1 MLLSYFLKN
10 LKNLNPKK
18 IPISLYIH
26 LPWCEK
32 KCPYCDFNVD
42 VDKQNGD
49 EENLLKAIL
58 EDLERSEKYIS
69 NRKFSSVYFG
79 GGTPSLISSKIIEQ
93 ITKALSNKKLLNSN
107 CEISFELN
115 PKEVTNNYL
124 NELMNIGINRISI
137 GIQSFDQ
144 NVLSSL
150 ERNHSSMD
158 ALKAVEIISSLN
170 SINTSIDLIYGVMDQ
185 TLESVINDIST
196 FCSFDLEHLS
206 MYQLTIEPNTV
217 FFKRNLITPS
227 DNAIE
232 LMEIEARK
240 ILKRN
245 KFYQY
250 EVSSWTKNGKE
261 SMHNMNYWG
270 YGDYLGLGPGAH
282 SKITTNKSITR
293 MIKLKRVKS
302 YIDNPS
308 KTTNTEITTKNYDL
322 DLAMNLLRI
331 KEGLTFDEIN
341 KRNIYLS
348 KTFLSKLEK
357 GVEENLLEKGGIKA
371 SDMGYKF
378 LNDTVNIFS

>member
-42 VDKQNGD
+42 VDKQSGD

-115 PKEVTNNYL
+115 PKEVMNDYL
-124 NELMNIGINRISI
+124 NELMNAGINRISI

-144 NVLSSL
+144 KVLSSL

-170 SINTSIDLIYGVMDQ
+170 SINKTIDLIYGVMDQ
-185 TLESVINDIST
+185 TLESVIKDINT

-206 MYQLTIEPNTV
+206 MYQLTIEPNTI
-217 FFKRNLITPS
+217 FYKRNLITPP
-227 DNAIE
+227 DNSIE
-232 LMEIEARK
+232 LMEIEAKK

-261 SMHNMNYWG
+261 SKHNMNYWG

-282 SKITTNKSITR
+282 SKITTNESITR
-293 MIKLKRVKS
+293 MIKLKKVKS
-302 YIDNPS
+302 YIDNPC

>member
-1 MLLSYFLKN
+1 LLLSYFLKN

-42 VDKQNGD
+42 VDKQSGD

-115 PKEVTNNYL
+115 PKEVMNDYL
-124 NELMNIGINRISI
+124 NELMNAGINRISI

-144 NVLSSL
+144 KVLSSL

-170 SINTSIDLIYGVMDQ
+170 SINKTIDLIYGVMDQ
-185 TLESVINDIST
+185 TLESVIKDINT

-206 MYQLTIEPNTV
+206 MYQLTIEPNTI
-217 FFKRNLITPS
+217 FYKRNLITPP
-227 DNAIE
+227 DNSIE
-232 LMEIEARK
+232 LMEIEAKK

-261 SMHNMNYWG
+261 SKHNMNYWG

-282 SKITTNKSITR
+282 SKITTNESITR
-293 MIKLKRVKS
+293 MIKLKKVKS
-302 YIDNPS
+302 YIDNPC

>member
-58 EDLERSEKYIS
+58 EDLDRSEKYIS

-115 PKEVTNNYL
+115 PKEVMNDYL
-124 NELMNIGINRISI
+124 NELMNAGINRISI

-144 NVLSSL
+144 KVLSGL
-150 ERNHSSMD
+150 ERNHSYMD

-170 SINTSIDLIYGVMDQ
+170 SINTTIDLIYGVMDQ
-185 TLESVINDIST
+185 TLESVIKDINT

-206 MYQLTIEPNTV
+206 MYQLTIEPNTI
-217 FFKRNLITPS
+217 FYKKNLITPP
-227 DNAIE
+227 DNSIE
-232 LMEIEARK
+232 LMEIEAKK

-261 SMHNMNYWG
+261 SKHNMNYWG

-282 SKITTNKSITR
+282 SKITTNESITR
-293 MIKLKRVKS
+293 MIKLKKVKS
-302 YIDNPS
+302 YIDNPC